1 MYVLLRLRNLISC
14 LGEENGVNVMYQQWL
29 VDLIKERERE
39 IYICMQ
45 MRRSA
50 RLLILQPLFNLVGP
64 RVKYF
69 VFFAL

>member
-39 IYICMQ
+39 RERYVCKCVD
-45 MRRSA
+45 
-50 RLLILQPLFNLVGP
+50 LLDC
-64 RVKYF
+64 
-69 VFFAL
+69 